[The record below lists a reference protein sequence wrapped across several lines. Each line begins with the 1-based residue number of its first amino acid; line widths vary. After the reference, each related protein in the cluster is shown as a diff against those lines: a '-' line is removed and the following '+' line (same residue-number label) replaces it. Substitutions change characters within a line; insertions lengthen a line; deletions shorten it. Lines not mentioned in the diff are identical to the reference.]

1 MKEYNYETIKAKAKR
16 QLSDSLRLKYGA
28 GSVENYRTE
37 YLIEAMPTVLTSL
50 LSGEQ
55 VDRAIRIGSPGETI
69 TDRSLRAST
78 IVVGKLEAVVKGWEQ
93 QAHREIDNWDVR
105 NVGKLIELFPNTV
118 AARYRKL
125 PITVYMAD
133 EDDCPW
139 KVVFGDQDSR
149 PAFR

>member
-16 QLSDSLRLKYGA
+16 QLSESLRLNYGF
-28 GSVENYRTE
+28 GMTENYRTE
-37 YLIEAMPTVLTSL
+37 RLIEAMPAVLATL

-55 VDRAIRIGSPGETI
+55 VDQAIRMASPGKTGA
-69 TDRSLRAST
+69 DCSLRAST
-78 IVVGKLEAVVKGWEQ
+78 IVVDKLESVVKGWEQ

-105 NVGKLIELFPNTV
+105 NVRKLIELFPNTV

-139 KVVFGDQDSR
+139 KVVFGGQGSQS
-149 PAFR
+149 ALH